1 MKRYPIYMFALGLM
15 LVFFVTLLGAAEMPK
30 RGGTL
35 RMAIRK
41 DMRLMNPLV
50 GTQSTE
56 RRIRSLMFEPLL
68 GIDLQ
73 GKIQPNLAESWKVSK
88 DGKTYTFYLRK
99 GVKFHNG
106 KEMTAEDVKF
116 AIDYTRNPKNG
127 AYGFTNLAVISR
139 AEAADKYTLKLRLKT
154 GSPAFLTSL
163 TSIRSFSV
171 IPKESLEE
179 GINKPAKLPP
189 GTGPFRFVDWKPR
202 QRIVLA
208 RFDDYWGHKAL
219 IDRLEL
225 RIIRDAT
232 VQFTA
237 LRAGDVDFVERTPYP
252 WVRQIVKGK
261 VKGVRFAKSRYA
273 GFRRLRFNVTAPPF
287 DNRKLRLAVAH
298 AIDKKQILQAA
309 YYGFGE
315 MVDQKY
321 PKNHTRYFK
330 GINFPSYD
338 LDKAKALL
346 REAGYKG
353 ETIEIV
359 LRHGEDAETEATT
372 LKAQLAKIGMNIDLN
387 VMDSGTYTARRHRG
401 KFAFSFDGSS
411 SDPDPWPT
419 YARDLMCPQN
429 LKNRSGNVSG
439 YCNKEVDALFKK
451 AQGELNKDKRNWY
464 FREILTKVAEDV
476 PSVYVAFVPRF
487 FTFRDYVKGFTTDAG
502 GASYRWWGG
511 GMNYTWLDK

>member
-1 MKRYPIYMFALGLM
+1 MKRYLISVLALGLM
-15 LVFFVTLLGAAEMPK
+15 LVFLVPLLRAADTPK
-30 RGGTL
+30 QGGTL

-56 RRIRSLMFEPLL
+56 QRIRNLMFEPLL

-73 GKIQPNLAESWKVSK
+73 GRIQPNLAESWKISK
-88 DGKTYTFYLRK
+88 DGKLYTFYLRK

-106 KEMTAEDVKF
+106 QEMTAEDVKF

-127 AYGFTNLAVISR
+127 AYGFTTLGVISR
-139 AEAADKYTLKLRLKT
+139 AEVADKYTLKLRLKA
-154 GSPAFLTSL
+154 GSPAFLSSL
-163 TSIRSFSV
+163 TSIKSFSV
-171 IPKESLEE
+171 IPKESLEQ
-179 GINKPAKLPP
+179 GINKPVKLPP
-189 GTGPFRFVDWKPR
+189 GTGPFKFVNWKPR
-202 QRIVLA
+202 QRIILA
-208 RFDDYWGHKAL
+208 RFDDYWGHKAF

-252 WVRQIVKGK
+252 WVRQILKGK
-261 VKGVRFAKSRYA
+261 VKGVNFAKSESA

-287 DNRKLRLAVAH
+287 NNHKLRLAVAH
-298 AIDKKQILQAA
+298 AIDKKEILQAA

-315 MVDQKY
+315 IVDQKY

-330 GINFPSYD
+330 GIKFPSYD

-346 REAGYKG
+346 KEAGYKG
-353 ETIEIV
+353 ETIQIV

-372 LKAQLAKIGMNIDLN
+372 LKAQMAKIGLNIDLN
-387 VMDSGTYTARRHRG
+387 VMDSGSYTDRRNRG

-411 SDPDPWPT
+411 SSPDPWPT
-419 YARDLMCPQN
+419 YARDLVCPRN
-429 LKNRSGNVSG
+429 MKHRSGNVSG

-451 AQGELNKDKRNWY
+451 ARGELNVGKRDQL
-464 FREILTKVAEDV
+464 FRQILTQVAEDV

-487 FTFRDYVKGFTTDAG
+487 FTFRDYVKGFTTDTD

>member
-1 MKRYPIYMFALGLM
+1 MKRYLISVFALGLM
-15 LVFFVTLLGAAEMPK
+15 LVFFVPLLGAADTPK

-73 GKIQPNLAESWKVSK
+73 GRIQPNLAESWKVSK
-88 DGKTYTFYLRK
+88 DGKLYTFYLRK

-106 KEMTAEDVKF
+106 QEMTAEDIKF

-127 AYGFTNLAVISR
+127 AYGYTNLAVISR
-139 AEAADKYTLKLRLKT
+139 AVVADKYTLKLRLKV
-154 GSPAFLTSL
+154 GSPAFLLSL
-163 TSIRSFSV
+163 TSIRAFSV

-179 GINKPAKLPP
+179 GINKPVKLPP

-208 RFDDYWGHKAL
+208 RFNDYWGHKAL

-252 WVRQIVKGK
+252 WVQQILKGK
-261 VKGVRFAKSRYA
+261 VKGVNFAKSDFA

-287 DNRKLRLAVAH
+287 DNHKLRLAVAY
-298 AIDKKQILQAA
+298 AIDKKEIIQAA

-315 MVDQKY
+315 VVDQKY
-321 PKNHTRYFK
+321 PKNHARYFK
-330 GINFPSYD
+330 GIKFPSYD
-338 LDKAKALL
+338 LDKAKAMLK
-346 REAGYKG
+346 EAGYKG
-353 ETIEIV
+353 KQAGVIV
-359 LRHGEDAETEATT
+359 HDHRVFGL
-372 LKAQLAKIGMNIDLN
+372 GMTSL
-387 VMDSGTYTARRHRG
+387 ST
-401 KFAFSFDGSS
+401 
-411 SDPDPWPT
+411 
-419 YARDLMCPQN
+419 
-429 LKNRSGNVSG
+429 
-439 YCNKEVDALFKK
+439 
-451 AQGELNKDKRNWY
+451 
-464 FREILTKVAEDV
+464 
-476 PSVYVAFVPRF
+476 
-487 FTFRDYVKGFTTDAG
+487 
-502 GASYRWWGG
+502 
-511 GMNYTWLDK
+511 